1 MVQVSQM
8 VSSDDIKIKSNQN
21 QMKGLTVFPSHQNL
35 SMLLAYQ
42 SPCRPRQNLLPF
54 LKYITEIHQNKRSV
68 YRNQHIFNWK
78 LIEPSILFFEQILSS
93 LPMCFVP
100 PIIFSTEPQ
109 YPQLRTGPQQTLV
122 NHFLISC
129 YIRDVS
135 FCQWMYLTN
144 ITGRNLKGFFGLHN
158 KPFRVTLI

>member
-1 MVQVSQM
+1 
-8 VSSDDIKIKSNQN
+8 
-21 QMKGLTVFPSHQNL
+21 MKGLTVFPSHQNL

-42 SPCRPRQNLLPF
+42 SPCRPRQNLFPF
-54 LKYITEIHQNKRSV
+54 LKYITEIHQNKRSL

-78 LIEPSILFFEQILSS
+78 LLEPSILFFEQILSS
-93 LPMCFVP
+93 LPMCFVSP
-100 PIIFSTEPQ
+100 VILSTEPK
-109 YPQLRTGPQQTLV
+109 YPQLRTGPRQTLV

-144 ITGRNLKGFFGLHN
+144 FNWPKSQRS
-158 KPFRVTLI
+158 FRVA